1 MQGYKCKLVS
11 LHRRITVEI
20 ETLIRRARIALLYEP
35 VEAVV
40 SRFVQEGVCVEVA
53 INATRAAEVLNR
65 D

>member
-1 MQGYKCKLVS
+1 M
-11 LHRRITVEI
+11 EI

-53 INATRAAEVLNR
+53 INATRAAEFLNK

>member
-1 MQGYKCKLVS
+1 M
-11 LHRRITVEI
+11 EI

-40 SRFVQEGVCVEVA
+40 SRFVREGVCVEVA
-53 INATRAAEVLNR
+53 VNAIRAAEVLNK